1 MGVAPACD
9 QSPATAGLVGLEL
22 SWEGIYA
29 ASVSSSSKISTKG
42 LLYHFLQRE
51 LWAEDVWLFQ
61 SLASRLILRLGI
73 WISPSA
79 YSRIPWLVPYARRDP
94 LSRGSKKLGIGDQWG
109 SPDPE
114 GYFRDDNSLLK
125 GVPRS
130 MPVASSLA
138 AYAGKQLESG
148 FVAAH
153 VWRTIEHDLL
163 AARHPLAYS
172 FIPNVVWLPADVA
185 KLTDREGSC
194 AQQFV
199 QALAIKIYRHARVNP
214 GLEDFVEEA
223 WELLPAPASV
233 PEHALPDASSLSF
246 FVPKADFFERRRR
259 TFEEVAAALRHPDPA
274 AKVIGDRYVPG
285 LRAVPSDARDLLA
298 QRLEHLAQCVGA

>member
-1 MGVAPACD
+1 MPAPA
-9 QSPATAGLVGLEL
+9 
-22 SWEGIYA
+22 
-29 ASVSSSSKISTKG
+29 KIRTEG

-51 LWAEDVWLFQ
+51 LWEEDVWLFQ

-73 WISPSA
+73 WISPEV

-94 LSRGSKKLGIGDQWG
+94 LSRGSKKLGVEDQWG
-109 SPDPE
+109 SPDAD

-130 MPVASSLA
+130 MPVQSSLA
-138 AYAGKQLESG
+138 AYSGRQLDRG

-163 AARHPLAYS
+163 AARHPVTYS
-172 FIPNVVWLPADVA
+172 FIPNVVWLPSDVA
-185 KLTDREGSC
+185 KLTDREGSF

-199 QALAIKIYRHARVNP
+199 QALAIKIYRDVP
-214 GLEDFVEEA
+214 VSDDLGGLVREA

-233 PEHALPDASSLSF
+233 PAHALPEPASLNF
-246 FVPKADFFERRRR
+246 FVPKPAFFDRRRR
-259 TFEEVAAALRHPDPA
+259 TFEDVAGALRSPDVQ
-274 AKVIGDRYVPG
+274 AKAVSERYAPG
-285 LRAVPSDARDLLA
+285 LGAVSGQAREMLA
-298 QRLEHLAQCVGA
+298 ARLERLAASIDP